1 MELLSILIVVV
12 ILLVSIVIH
21 EIAHGATAYWL
32 GDYTAKVAGR
42 LTLNPLAHIEPTISI
57 IMPLVCIIAGLPVI
71 GGAKPVPVNTRKIN
85 GGEWGMAL
93 VALAGPLSNFLL
105 ALIGYGIF
113 SLLNISSGLFGSIL
127 VLFVKI
133 NLGLM
138 LFNLLPIPPLDGS
151 KIIYPI
157 APEFVQDIIEKLE
170 KNSWLVFVII
180 LLFTAQ
186 ISAVIGMVQ
195 SWILSFFVAI
205 F

>member
-32 GDYTAKVAGR
+32 GDDTAKVAGR

-57 IMPLVCIIAGLPVI
+57 IMPLVCIMAGLPVI

-105 ALIGYGIF
+105 AFIGYGIF

-186 ISAVIGMVQ
+186 ISAVIGMAQ

>member
-12 ILLVSIVIH
+12 NLLVSIVIH

-32 GDYTAKVAGR
+32 GDDTAKVAGR

-57 IMPLVCIIAGLPVI
+57 IMPLVCIMAGLPVI

-105 ALIGYGIF
+105 AFVGYGIF
-113 SLLNISSGLFGSIL
+113 SLLNISSGLLGSIL

-157 APEFVQDIIEKLE
+157 APEFIQDIIEKLE

-186 ISAVIGMVQ
+186 ISAVIGMAQ

>member
-32 GDYTAKVAGR
+32 GDDTAKVAGR
-42 LTLNPLAHIEPTISI
+42 LTLNPLVHIEPTISI
-57 IMPLVCIIAGLPVI
+57 IMPLVCIMAGLPVI

-105 ALIGYGIF
+105 AFVGYGIF
-113 SLLNISSGLFGSIL
+113 SLLNISSGLLGSIL

-157 APEFVQDIIEKLE
+157 APEFIQDIIEELE

-186 ISAVIGMVQ
+186 ISAVIGMAQ